1 MSDRCERCAK
11 NPVVP
16 GSMICRE
23 CVNAARPK
31 SLLKS
36 LADLNQAQRRLAVD
50 VMREASARIEEQI
63 DNDSSPPS
71 SERRVK
77 LRERKPS

>member
-1 MSDRCERCAK
+1 MSDHCERCAK

-16 GSMICRE
+16 GNMICRE
-23 CVNAARPK
+23 CVIAARPQ

-36 LADLNQAQRRLAVD
+36 LADLGQAQHRLAID
-50 VMREASARIEEQI
+50 LMREANARIEEQI
-63 DNDSSPPS
+63 DNDSSPPI